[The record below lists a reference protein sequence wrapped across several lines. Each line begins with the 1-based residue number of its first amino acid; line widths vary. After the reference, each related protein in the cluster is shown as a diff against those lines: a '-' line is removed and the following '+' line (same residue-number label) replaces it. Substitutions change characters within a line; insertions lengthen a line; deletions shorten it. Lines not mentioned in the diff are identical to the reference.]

1 MVGLI
6 ETCSGWNMMEGIKSW
21 IKECYLSRR
30 EFLSCMNVIFFLGNE
45 VNQPCF
51 FEPFTKINVRIK
63 DKLNMFS
70 SFMSREILGTHF
82 FFFHAVHLIRRM
94 QRSGLAAFSMI
105 LINLRFLALD
115 LPKHWTLLIV
125 KQKKRCCLMIMSL
138 LHLSCSWSNHQNYR
152 WFDIE
157 LSTKPV

>member
-82 FFFHAVHLIRRM
+82 FFSCSSL
-94 QRSGLAAFSMI
+94 
-105 LINLRFLALD
+105 N
-115 LPKHWTLLIV
+115 
-125 KQKKRCCLMIMSL
+125 KKDATVWIGSIQHDSYKLEI
-138 LHLSCSWSNHQNYR
+138 SCSWLAKVLNLINSKAEEKVLFNDHVSAS
-152 WFDIE
+152 F
-157 LSTKPV
+157 VM